1 MIELS
6 HKNRRKGNNMDQK
19 ELEKWFD
26 NWFSKKQ
33 QSDYLFPSDKRD
45 WLWLAF
51 LAGAHTSEFIE
62 NEK

>member
-1 MIELS
+1 
-6 HKNRRKGNNMDQK
+6 MDQK